1 MINTRYKYGGSTGR
15 IIYDLA
21 ETIRRNGHEAYAA
34 YGYEYNKMDEPFTL
48 QMESIPRL
56 KISILE
62 TRIFGRHG
70 FYNVDSTRKLIKWI
84 DELKPDII
92 HVHNLHN
99 HYINV
104 EILFS
109 YIKEHKIPVV
119 WTLHD
124 CWSFTG
130 WCAYFD
136 YARCEKW
143 KTKCCDC
150 PCIHDYPFTWF
161 FDRSNELFKKK
172 KQIFNRVDNLT
183 IITPCNWLKNNVKQ
197 SYLCDY
203 PVKVIYNGIDVDIFK
218 PTESDFRVRHGLVDK
233 KVVLAVANVFEPR
246 KGTDF
251 LLRLPKLL
259 PKDYR
264 VILVGAK
271 DNVKKSAAEGCLIIG
286 RTESAKEL
294 AEIYSAADVFIN
306 PTLEDN
312 FPTTN
317 MEALACGTPVITYS
331 TGGSPEAIDEN
342 TGIVVERGNEEDFVK
357 AIKDICIC
365 SDMSRICRER
375 AVKLFDKD
383 NRYMEYI
390 QLYEEILKR

>member
-1 MINTRYKYGGSTGR
+1 M
-15 IIYDLA
+15 
-21 ETIRRNGHEAYAA
+21 
-34 YGYEYNKMDEPFTL
+34 
-48 QMESIPRL
+48 
-56 KISILE
+56 
-62 TRIFGRHG
+62 
-70 FYNVDSTRKLIKWI
+70 
-84 DELKPDII
+84 
-92 HVHNLHN
+92 
-99 HYINV
+99 
-104 EILFS
+104 
-109 YIKEHKIPVV
+109 
-119 WTLHD
+119 
-124 CWSFTG
+124 
-130 WCAYFD
+130 
-136 YARCEKW
+136 
-143 KTKCCDC
+143 
-150 PCIHDYPFTWF
+150 
-161 FDRSNELFKKK
+161 
-172 KQIFNRVDNLT
+172 
-183 IITPCNWLKNNVKQ
+183 
-197 SYLCDY
+197 
-203 PVKVIYNGIDVDIFK
+203 
-218 PTESDFRVRHGLVDK
+218 RHGLVDK